1 MMSVLSSTPFIV
13 ALSAP
18 DRSNVVPTNV
28 HSTDLELAGR
38 PHRNKLRSPAI
49 QIKLLDQLPR
59 HTRLRNEI
67 KVVYRGFIRLHSPLR
82 SLLLFVPHNNL
93 ANAPVMFPPKL
104 PPLFLFPRHC

>member
-67 KVVYRGFIRLHSPLR
+67 KVVYRGVIRLDSTLR
-82 SLLLFVPHNNL
+82 SLFVFVAHNEL
-93 ANAPVMFPPKL
+93 ANASVMVAPKL
-104 PPLFLFPRHC
+104 PPLFLLARHC